1 MKKSRRRYVYG
12 VLCFIVLFLFTACT
26 STLQKEKEDNTHY
39 EDYSITDSTIIESQD
54 DNTDSC
60 VIFEHLGFFKLG
72 LVKDVD
78 IVNQVLLLYENDE
91 E

>member
-1 MKKSRRRYVYG
+1 MKVSKHQFRDDIFNFVTFDDYHEAIEDALSIYNVD
-12 VLCFIVLFLFTACT
+12 
-26 STLQKEKEDNTHY
+26 EKEYVVLWISNLT
-39 EDYSITDSTIIESQD
+39 ED

-60 VIFEHLGFFKLG
+60 VVFEHLGFFKLG